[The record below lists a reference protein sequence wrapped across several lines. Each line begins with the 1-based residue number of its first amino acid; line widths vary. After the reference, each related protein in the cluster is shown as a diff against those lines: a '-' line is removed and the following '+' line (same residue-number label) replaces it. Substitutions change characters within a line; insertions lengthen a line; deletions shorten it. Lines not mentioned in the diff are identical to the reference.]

1 MNKIIYIVEGQIEDK
16 FFKQMRESDLF
27 SPGKIFIFNLMQE
40 KLKPSSNI
48 LTKKLDEVNAVI
60 DTDIINE
67 GNLENLYHN
76 LRILKSIG
84 NIKIWVQNENFEDEL
99 CYIMHCKNIAALGK
113 LFKLKNT
120 TLKGVKAYLSQ
131 DIRYRE
137 YISVNNIKYYC
148 VRGEMFKEM
157 FVKKYKLKGV
167 VFKK

>member
-1 MNKIIYIVEGQIEDK
+1 
-16 FFKQMRESDLF
+16 
-27 SPGKIFIFNLMQE
+27 
-40 KLKPSSNI
+40 
-48 LTKKLDEVNAVI
+48 
-60 DTDIINE
+60 
-67 GNLENLYHN
+67 
-76 LRILKSIG
+76 
-84 NIKIWVQNENFEDEL
+84 
-99 CYIMHCKNIAALGK
+99 MHCKNIAALGK